1 MPLYFGTAKTS
12 LTMAVDTNYD
22 YVVMKTTDCVLYDWD
37 EDKVTD
43 TACPGALYDTS
54 TSDDYEDNDEASPFT
69 VKNPFTEVY
78 VTGYAVTDTICLD
91 ETEVDLCVE
100 NFLWLD
106 VRENVGIPPAFAGI
120 FGLPT
125 QSSPIPQ
132 YLNNLATAG
141 IFTENIFAIAF
152 KGLGQTTFMDIG
164 EVFDD
169 NMSDSDEIV
178 YFSTAT
184 ARW

>member
-1 MPLYFGTAKTS
+1 
-12 LTMAVDTNYD
+12 
-22 YVVMKTTDCVLYDWD
+22 
-37 EDKVTD
+37 
-43 TACPGALYDTS
+43 
-54 TSDDYEDNDEASPFT
+54 
-69 VKNPFTEVY
+69 
-78 VTGYAVTDTICLD
+78 
-91 ETEVDLCVE
+91 LCVE

-106 VRENVGIPPAFAGI
+106 VRENVGIPAAFAGI
-120 FGLPT
+120 LGMPT